1 MWPVENIIRGTN
13 GTPYRIERA
22 TFRAISTDSRTIG
35 SGEFFIPLKGPNF
48 DGHAF
53 IGAAYERSGGGAFC
67 DRNRKDVYENAKG
80 TVVLV
85 DDTNQALLD
94 LAAFRRGQLSN
105 TTFVAITG
113 SNGKTTTKELLIHLI
128 DGLFPLAYN
137 EKNYNNQ
144 VGVATTMLA
153 IEETPRYAVFEM
165 GTNHKGEIA
174 VLTGM
179 VQPQLSLITN
189 VNPSHLE
196 GLSDLAGVR
205 EEKLS
210 LFETTLDGGTVF
222 VNADDAALAPYR
234 AGGNRRS
241 CTFGIDHHADYML
254 KVAEDRGL
262 EGFAIELIFEGKTIA
277 THTRL
282 PGRHNLYNVLAASV
296 LARAM
301 GADADRLR
309 EAIPAFEP
317 YKGRFKPIRSRRGY
331 VVVDD
336 AYNANPASMEWA
348 VATIAAMPCSGKRI
362 AVLGDMRELGEKTG
376 EYHRELG
383 RFLAGTN
390 LAMILLTGRETKATA
405 EAVGNGRARF
415 FDNKKQLIDFISTS
429 VGREDIVL
437 VKGSRAIG
445 MDEIVEALI

>member
-13 GTPYRIERA
+13 GTPYRIERNA
-22 TFRAISTDSRTIG
+22 FRAISTDSRTIG
-35 SGEFFIPLKGPNF
+35 GGEFFIPLKGPNF

-53 IGAAYERSGGGAFC
+53 VDAAYERSGGGSLC
-67 DRNRKDVYENAKG
+67 DRNRKGVYESAKG
-80 TVVLV
+80 TLVLV
-85 DDTNQALLD
+85 DDTNRALLD
-94 LAAFRRGQLSN
+94 LAAFRRGQLSD

-113 SNGKTTTKELLIHLI
+113 SNGKTTTKELLIHLV
-128 DGLFPLAYN
+128 DGLFGLAYN

-144 VGVATTMLA
+144 VGVATAMLA
-153 IEETPRYAVFEM
+153 IEGTPGYAVFEM

-189 VNPSHLE
+189 VNASHLE

-222 VNADDAALAPYR
+222 VNADDPSLASYR
-234 AGGNRRS
+234 AGGNRRIRS
-241 CTFGIDHHADYML
+241 FGIDRHADYML
-254 KVAEDRGL
+254 KVVEDRGL
-262 EGFAIELIFEGKTIA
+262 EGFAVELMFEGKTIA
-277 THTRL
+277 TRARL

-309 EAIPAFEP
+309 ETIPAFEP

-331 VVVDD
+331 VVIDD
-336 AYNANPASMEWA
+336 AYNANPASMESA
-348 VATIAAMPCSGKRI
+348 VTTIAAMPCSGKRI
-362 AVLGDMRELGEKTG
+362 IV
-376 EYHRELG
+376 
-383 RFLAGTN
+383 
-390 LAMILLTGRETKATA
+390 
-405 EAVGNGRARF
+405 
-415 FDNKKQLIDFISTS
+415 TS
-429 VGREDIVL
+429 DASWPAPT
-437 VKGSRAIG
+437 SR
-445 MDEIVEALI
+445 